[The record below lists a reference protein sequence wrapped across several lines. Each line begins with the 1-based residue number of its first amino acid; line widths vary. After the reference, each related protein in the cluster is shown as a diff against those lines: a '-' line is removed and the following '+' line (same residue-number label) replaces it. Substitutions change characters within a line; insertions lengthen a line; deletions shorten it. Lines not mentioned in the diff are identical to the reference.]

1 MEDVRQSLFSVIR
14 QYKGFTEKGYQDA
27 VQCAIDLYMNI
38 LEVTGKDFEE
48 LAFVP
53 VAKNRTV
60 SILYKG
66 ETVDATFQGG
76 LYLADVFNQAASHAW
91 GTDFTTEDGSEK
103 FSEYLMNHF
112 LLRMVGHLRDS
123 VDYGKI
129 ESETFPVEKSD
140 QKSGYHSEYRY
151 GANNKPYVSAIV
163 QDLVLDM
170 DVPGIQEKL
179 QRFLLDSIDGF
190 GVKFEALKK
199 KGYKSRAEKA
209 KNQREKDWERDLESY
224 LEVLVKH
231 KVSVELLREF
241 FCRTGILKCQHP
253 PTNDPI
259 PPSEIPRISQLVNGI
274 LEKGTCG
281 MEVEDLLNS
290 YQLKLIMGQ

>member
-1 MEDVRQSLFSVIR
+1 M
-14 QYKGFTEKGYQDA
+14 GFTEKGYQDT
-27 VQCAIDLYMNI
+27 VQCAIDLYTNI
-38 LEVTGKDFEE
+38 LDVVNKDFEE

-60 SILYKG
+60 SVLYKG

-76 LYLADVFNQAASHAW
+76 MYLAGVLNQEANRAW
-91 GTDFTTEDGSEK
+91 GTDFTTEDGSKE
-103 FSEYLMNHF
+103 FSKLLMNHF
-112 LLRMVGHLRDS
+112 LLRMIGNLRES
-123 VDYGKI
+123 VDYEKI
-129 ESETFPVEKSD
+129 KSETVPVERSERKPD
-140 QKSGYHSEYRY
+140 YHVEHRY
-151 GANNKPYVSAIV
+151 GADGKPYVSAFV
-163 QDLVLDM
+163 QDLVLGM

-179 QRFLLDSIDGF
+179 QRFLLDSVDGF

-209 KNQREKDWERDLESY
+209 KNQQEKEWKKDLESY

-241 FCRTGILKCQHP
+241 FCRTGILKYQYTP
-253 PTNDPI
+253 SSDPI
-259 PPSEIPRISQLVNGI
+259 PPSAIPRISQLVNGI

-290 YQLKLIMGQ
+290 YQLKFIMGQ